1 MTETCQLRFQ
11 EPLTPSD
18 ELTIRLL
25 TERYEG
31 KDGTPFMKFT
41 REGVVTLIVPQVIR
55 PTFMKKKEADAE
67 LKPVEAKCLY
77 QRSE

>member
-1 MTETCQLRFQ
+1 MSETCQLRFQ
-11 EPLTPSD
+11 EPLDPLD

-41 REGVVTLIVPQVIR
+41 RDGVVTLIVPQIIR
-55 PTFMKKKEADAE
+55 PTFMKKRAD
-67 LKPVEAKCLY
+67 
-77 QRSE
+77 S